1 MVLAPASDQLRL
13 ERAGGFNAAEN
24 DKTLSIQVL

>member
-1 MVLAPASDQLRL
+1 LDQLRL

-24 DKTLSIQVL
+24 DKTLPIQVL